1 VVKDEVAAKKAR
13 EAVAALVRE
22 FFFLCWLYC
31 LNYFSFRSKCTKT
44 GSTVERSY
52 FESIDSFDVDVD
64 FLKYTSP
71 LTISQCLVFSRCFLG
86 VFSVFSRC

>member
-44 GSTVERSY
+44 GSTVESRTLN
-52 FESIDSFDVDVD
+52 ILILLMWMLI
-64 FLKYTSP
+64 FLKYTYH
-71 LTISQCLVFSRCFLG
+71 L
-86 VFSVFSRC
+86 